1 MDNTKKVIFSLLGG
15 LLLIIGLAYLLEI
28 FGIGFRSWALFA
40 VGIAVLVAYLNTK
53 IRPVLY
59 VSYFCLTMGA
69 AVFVCTSILP
79 SMYLSFAIVL
89 AIALSL
95 ILIYVSSKQSL
106 LLYTSLVVMFF
117 DVWILL
123 ANEMALGDK
132 LNGYLFLVAG
142 ILLILLFIFEN
153 KKLGYAPLVLSLL
166 AYFAGFANLA
176 YSYNLITLVV
186 FRGIVAG
193 LFLLTG
199 GLLVGYVYLSSK
211 SNKKENESER

>member
-59 VSYFCLTMGA
+59 VSYFC
-69 AVFVCTSILP
+69 LP

-211 SNKKENESER
+211 RIKKENESER